1 MDEKCFTDSEKIVEL
16 AEPIIAD
23 AMKSSNTVEI
33 HGVFK
38 PVSIKVKN
46 YRTYKEEFFDFDD
59 ISFCTINGVNGAGK
73 SSLFMDAISDCL
85 FEETREGDNKSWIR
99 GTEDA
104 RSGWNLRNYGAG
116 CEKTSR

>member
-1 MDEKCFTDSEKIVEL
+1 MILFLNLKKWLDEKCFTDSEKIVEL

-59 ISFCTINGVNGAGK
+59 ISFCTINGVNGARK
-73 SSLFMDAISDCL
+73 
-85 FEETREGDNKSWIR
+85 EQPV
-99 GTEDA
+99 
-104 RSGWNLRNYGAG
+104 YGCDFG
-116 CEKTSR
+116 LLI